1 MSNSGLNNGNF
12 RALQILN
19 ATFYKNKIYFYN
31 NYLYLKRYLYYMYI
45 NMNIITLM

>member
-12 RALQILN
+12 RAVQILN

-31 NYLYLKRYLYYMYI
+31 NYLYLKRYL
-45 NMNIITLM
+45 